1 MSAMSELQRLLG
13 DALVTDGDVVAAYRH
28 DSATS
33 AAAGMP
39 VALARPQNTE
49 QVQMLARWASQHRVP
64 LVPRGAGTG
73 VAGGA
78 NAVNGCVVISFERM
92 NRILELNEAAMYALV
107 QPGVLNGE
115 LKRAARERGLWYS
128 PDPSSY
134 EISTLGGNVATNAG
148 GLCCVKYGVTGDY
161 VLGLEAVLAS
171 GERFHTGGR
180 CRKDV
185 AGYDLTK
192 LLVGSEGSLAL
203 ITEIRLRLRRSPAPA
218 STLVALFGSLEAAG
232 HATACMARSLEPS
245 LLEVMDR
252 TALQAI
258 ESHAKL
264 GIDHDAAAMLLAQCD
279 SGSAVELER
288 MRRACEAADAQLVY
302 ATDDPD
308 EGELLLRARRLAYP
322 AMEQLGS
329 VIIDDISVP
338 LPHLAQMF
346 RRIELVAARH
356 DVLVATVAH
365 AGDGNI
371 HPLIVFD
378 PRDENSRARAHA
390 VFEQLMLEALALGGT
405 VSGEHGI
412 GALKADFLRRQLD
425 ATNLQLHQGVKRV
438 FDPLGILNPGK
449 LLSLETPSPRPL
461 GQGASQ

>member
-1 MSAMSELQRLLG
+1 MNDLPEWV
-13 DALVTDGDVVAAYRH
+13 VTDRDVLEGYRRDAANW
-28 DSATS
+28 
-33 AAAGMP
+33 AAAGVPMG
-39 VALARPQNTE
+39 LARPQNTE
-49 QVQMLARWASQHRVP
+49 QVQTLARWASQHHVP

-78 NAVNGCVVISFERM
+78 NAVDGCIIVSFERM
-92 NRILELNEAAMYALV
+92 NAIVELNEAAMYAVV
-107 QPGVLNGE
+107 QPGVLNVE
-115 LKRAARERGLWYS
+115 LKRAAHQRGLWYS

-171 GERFHTGGR
+171 GERFSTGGR

-185 AGYDLTK
+185 AGYDLTR

-203 ITEIRLRLRRSPAPA
+203 ITEIRLRLRRLPRPP

-232 HATACMARSLEPS
+232 HATARIVRSLEPS

-252 TALQAI
+252 TVLRAI

-264 GIDHDAAAMLLAQCD
+264 GIDHDAAAMLIAQSD
-279 SGSAVELER
+279 SGNATELEL
-288 MRRACEAADAQLVY
+288 MRQACEAVGAQLVY
-302 ATDDPD
+302 ATEDHD
-308 EGELLLRARRLAYP
+308 EGQLLLRARRLAYP

-329 VIIDDISVP
+329 VVIDDISVP
-338 LPHLAQMF
+338 LPHLAKMF
-346 RRIELVAARH
+346 RRIEVVAAQH
-356 DVLVATVAH
+356 DTLVGTVAH

-378 PRDENSRARAHA
+378 PRDAGSRARAQL
-390 VFEQLMLEALALGGT
+390 VFEQLMQEALDLGGT

-412 GALKADFLRRQLD
+412 GALKADFLHRQLD
-425 ATNLQLHQGVKRV
+425 VTSLQLHHAVKQA
-438 FDPLGILNPGK
+438 FDPLGLLNPGK
-449 LLSLETPSPRPL
+449 LLSLATPPISSRCAPP
-461 GQGASQ
+461 ATT

>member
-1 MSAMSELQRLLG
+1 MSGLCELKRLLG
-13 DALVTDGDVVAAYRH
+13 DALVTDSDVVAGYCH
-28 DSATS
+28 DRATW
-33 AAAGMP
+33 APAGVP
-39 VALARPQNTE
+39 LALVRPRNTE
-49 QVQMLARWASQHRVP
+49 QVQALARWASQHRVP

-78 NAVNGCVVISFERM
+78 NAVEGGVIVSFERM
-92 NRILELNEAAMYALV
+92 NRILELNEAAMDAVV
-107 QPGVLNGE
+107 QPGVLNVE
-115 LKRAARERGLWYS
+115 LKRAAQERGLWYS

-171 GERFHTGGR
+171 GERFNTGGR

-185 AGYDLTK
+185 AGYDLTQ

-203 ITEIRLRLRRSPAPA
+203 ITEIRLRLRRLPAPP

-232 HATACMARSLEPS
+232 HATARIVRSLEPS

-252 TALQAI
+252 TALRAV
-258 ESHAKL
+258 ESYAKL
-264 GIDHDAAAMLLAQCD
+264 GIEHDAAAMLIAQSD
-279 SGSAVELER
+279 SGGTTELDL
-288 MRRACEAADAQLVY
+288 MRQACEAADAQLVY
-302 ATDDPD
+302 ATEDRD

-322 AMEQLGS
+322 ALEQLGS
-329 VIIDDISVP
+329 VVIDDISVP
-338 LPHLAQMF
+338 LPHLAEMF
-346 RRIELVAARH
+346 RRIELATARH

-378 PRDENSRARAHA
+378 PRDESSRARAHA
-390 VFEQLMLEALALGGT
+390 VFEQLMHDALELGGT

-412 GALKADFLRRQLD
+412 GALKAGFLRRQLD
-425 ATNLQLHQGVKRV
+425 VTSLHLHHAVKRA

-449 LLSLETPSPRPL
+449 LLSL
-461 GQGASQ
+461 

>member
-1 MSAMSELQRLLG
+1 MSDVSELDG
-13 DALVTDGDVVAAYRH
+13 FLVTDRDVLDGYRRDAANW
-28 DSATS
+28 
-33 AAAGMP
+33 AAAGVP
-39 VALARPQNTE
+39 LALARPQNTE
-49 QVQMLARWASQHRVP
+49 QVQTLARWASQHRVP

-78 NAVNGCVVISFERM
+78 NAVDGCVIVSFERM
-92 NRILELNEAAMYALV
+92 NAIVELNEAAMYAVV
-107 QPGVLNGE
+107 QPGVLNVE
-115 LKRAARERGLWYS
+115 LKRAANERDLWYS

-185 AGYDLTK
+185 AGYDLTQ

-203 ITEIRLRLRRSPAPA
+203 ITEIRLRLRRRPPPP

-232 HATACMARSLEPS
+232 HATARIVRSLEPS

-252 TALQAI
+252 TALRAI
-258 ESHAKL
+258 ERHGKL
-264 GIDHDAAAMLLAQCD
+264 GIDQDAAAMLIAQSD
-279 SGSAVELER
+279 SGNADELEL
-288 MRRACEAADAQLVY
+288 MRQACEGTGAQLVY
-302 ATDDPD
+302 ATEDHD
-308 EGELLLRARRLAYP
+308 EGQLLLRARRLAYP
-322 AMEQLGS
+322 AVEQLGS
-329 VIIDDISVP
+329 VVIDDISVP
-338 LPHLAQMF
+338 LPHLAEMF
-346 RRIELVAARH
+346 RRIELVAAQH

-378 PRDENSRARAHA
+378 PRDEDSRARAHA
-390 VFEQLMLEALALGGT
+390 VFEQLMHEALALGGT

-425 ATNLQLHQGVKRV
+425 VTSLQLHHAVKQA

-449 LLSLETPSPRPL
+449 LLGPATRVARPL
-461 GQGASQ
+461 SLGGSQ